1 MYTRR
6 SNLLIRTNIME
17 AHPITQEKYNKLV
30 NENISLTDE
39 NDHLKEQAHT
49 LSTTLIAYMNIVLKM
64 VQIMN
69 QNGLAVDVNEIIRLY
84 L

>member
-1 MYTRR
+1 MT
-6 SNLLIRTNIME
+6 TE
-17 AHPITQEKYNKLV
+17 PITVEKYNKLTS
-30 NENISLTDE
+30 ECISLTDE
-39 NDHLKEQAHT
+39 NAHLKDQTHN
-49 LSTTLIAYMNIVLKM
+49 LSTTLMKYMNIVLKM

>member
-1 MYTRR
+1 MT
-6 SNLLIRTNIME
+6 TE
-17 AHPITQEKYNKLV
+17 PITVEKYNNLV

-49 LSTTLIAYMNIVLKM
+49 LSTSIMKYMNMVLRM
-64 VQIMN
+64 VQVMT
-69 QNGLAVDVNEIIRLY
+69 QNGLAVEVKEIIGLY

>member
-1 MYTRR
+1 
-6 SNLLIRTNIME
+6 ME
-17 AHPITQEKYNKLV
+17 AHPITQEKYNNLV

-49 LSTTLIAYMNIVLKM
+49 LSTTLVKYMNMVLRM

-69 QNGLAVDVNEIIRLY
+69 QNGLAVEVKEIIGLY

>member
-1 MYTRR
+1 
-6 SNLLIRTNIME
+6 ME

-39 NDHLKEQAHT
+39 NDHLKEQTHN
-49 LSTTLIAYMNIVLKM
+49 LSTTLMKYMNIVLRM

>member
-1 MYTRR
+1 MT
-6 SNLLIRTNIME
+6 TE
-17 AHPITQEKYNKLV
+17 PITVEKYNNLV

-49 LSTTLIAYMNIVLKM
+49 LSTGLMKYMNMVLRM

-69 QNGLAVDVNEIIRLY
+69 QHRLAVEVKKIIGLY

>member
-17 AHPITQEKYNKLV
+17 AHPITQEKYNKLTS
-30 NENISLTDE
+30 ECISLTDE
-39 NDHLKEQAHT
+39 NDHLKEQAHD
-49 LSTTLIAYMNIVLKM
+49 LSTSLVKFMNIVLRM
-64 VQIMN
+64 VHVMN